1 MVGPGDIKEILR
13 TSGYKL
19 IIVADGE
26 PVVSKVADRK
36 IVSSMPAGG
45 VSVVLDPVARITQ
58 ASYIA
63 RAKNPEEKKALDKN
77 DRMLV
82 GNADGSYTLK
92 RLFFPEKE
100 TYGYYYGFSNQTLW
114 PLCHVAFEEPQM
126 NDEWFKEYKK
136 INHVYAD
143 AISDEITDKTL
154 VWVHDYQLS
163 LVPSLISRKPD
174 TIVAMFWHIPWPTWE
189 VFRILPYKHEI
200 LKSLLSCDFLAFH
213 RRYQARNFLNTVDQ
227 ELEARIDDERQ
238 TVYYQNH
245 DTVVKSYPL
254 GIDIDVVRSMV
265 HKEEEDTVLSKT
277 IRDLLGIENAKPHP
291 LDEYFSKYKVIIGVD
306 RLDYTKGLR
315 HRLQAL
321 DRFFEKNPQYI
332 GKVVYLGI
340 IAPSRESINSY
351 IRVKKETLSLAHAIN
366 LKYGTAPNPGRPNG
380 SAKKDW
386 KPIHLI
392 HEVFQREDVLNFYR
406 QADVCVVTPLDDGM
420 NLVSKE
426 FVVASSLSNDPGMLV
441 LSQFA
446 GSAIDLTR
454 ALIVNPYNIDEVAG
468 AIKKGMEMD
477 RLEKIERTKQMVAN
491 MEEKNVYEWGYN
503 NLRAALQAVK

>member
-1 MVGPGDIKEILR
+1 MVGPGDIRDILR
-13 TSGYKL
+13 ASGYKL

-26 PVVSKVADRK
+26 PVVSRVKEGK
-36 IVSSMPAGG
+36 IESAMPAGG
-45 VSVVLDPVARITQ
+45 VSVVLDPVARITN

-63 RAKNPEEKKALDKN
+63 RAKNPDEKRALDKN

-92 RLFFPEKE
+92 RLFFSEKDIE
-100 TYGYYYGFSNQTLW
+100 GYYYGFSNQTLW
-114 PLCHVAFEEPQM
+114 PLCHVAFEEPHM
-126 NDEWFKEYKK
+126 NDEWFRQYKK
-136 INHVYAD
+136 VNQTYAD
-143 AISDEITDKTL
+143 AISEEITEKTL

-163 LVPSLISRKPD
+163 LVPSLLSKKED

-200 LKSLLSCDFLAFH
+200 LRSMLSCDFLAFH

-238 TVYYQNH
+238 TVYFQNH
-245 DTVVKSYPL
+245 ETVVKSYPL

-265 HKEEEDTVLSKT
+265 HKEEEDTVLSRT
-277 IRDLLGIENAKPHP
+277 IRDLLGIENVKPHP

-315 HRLQAL
+315 HRLKAL
-321 DRFFEKNPQYI
+321 DLFFEKNPQYI

-340 IAPSRESINSY
+340 IAPSRESISSY
-351 IRVKKETLSLAHAIN
+351 IQVKKETQTLSHEIN
-366 LKYGTAPNPGRPNG
+366 LKYGSSKGG
-380 SAKKDW
+380 SDKKEW

-426 FVVASSLSNDPGMLV
+426 FVVASSMSSDPGMLV

-468 AIKKGMEMD
+468 AIKKGLEMD

-503 NLRAALQAVK
+503 NLRAALQAAK